1 MFTFLKR
8 IFGVKGSSAENVGM
22 TVKVEQP
29 VVMEEPKTKEEFFNT
44 PQNSLLDA
52 ISQALSDSRHETL
65 KVLIEEHKKKYG
77 RLAHDDFF
85 YRYDIATHE
94 WYMCSPLYKW
104 CSNIETRDLFY
115 RLVRE

>member
-1 MFTFLKR
+1 MCTFFKQ
-8 IFGVKGSSAENVGM
+8 IFGVKNSSAENVE
-22 TVKVEQP
+22 KVEIKQSLM
-29 VVMEEPKTKEEFFNT
+29 VEPKDKEEFFNT

-104 CSNIETRDLFY
+104 CSDIETRDLFY

>member
-1 MFTFLKR
+1 MCTFFKQF
-8 IFGVKGSSAENVGM
+8 FGVKGSSAENIE
-22 TVKVEQP
+22 KVEIKQSL
-29 VVMEEPKTKEEFFNT
+29 VVEPKDKEAFFNT

-65 KVLIEEHKKKYG
+65 KVLIDEHKKKYG

-85 YRYDIATHE
+85 YRYDKVTHE

-104 CSNIETRDLFY
+104 CCDLETRDLFNQ
-115 RLVRE
+115 LIKE